1 MKTKLINITRILFIL
16 IPMFLSLYFIK
27 IIRDL
32 DMIPSK
38 YFIVLVLILI
48 LINLLVVLLIRN
60 SKLISN
66 IIGIILSILI
76 IIGSMFGIKHG
87 TKISNIINKAFGN
100 SGIEVTGYSVAVLK
114 SSKYN
119 KIEDLD
125 GELMGY
131 VILDDKKDEYMAV
144 LKSKISV
151 ELKSYDDPYTMYED
165 LLNKKVNSIIV
176 SEGFLQVLE
185 EEHEDIYDRIKI
197 IYNFEIEE
205 KISTGKE
212 DIKKLEPINIL
223 ISGSDSRSGKIV
235 TKTRSDV
242 NMIMTINPKTRT
254 ILLTSIPRD
263 YYVQLHNTTGLKDKL
278 THAGIYGIEMTKTT
292 LEDLFDIKIDYTVKV
307 GFNSVIEI
315 VDYIGGIDIESDKE
329 FTTDTGDGGVIKA
342 KIKVGKNHLNG
353 GQALAY
359 ARERHAFKNGDYQR
373 VQNQQQVIEAIIDKI
388 SKDKKLL
395 KNYDELLEKFSEL
408 YRTDI
413 PSKYIKLIVKQQLD
427 DMKGWKIEK
436 QYIKGYNAMKETY
449 SMPGRNLFVVEED
462 KDSINEAKEK
472 INNVKD
478 GK

>member
-32 DMIPSK
+32 DMIPNK

-60 SKLISN
+60 NKLISN

-87 TKISNIINKAFGN
+87 NKISNIINKAFGN
-100 SGIEVTGYSVAVLK
+100 SGIEITGYSVAVLK
-114 SSKYN
+114 SSKYDS
-119 KIEDLD
+119 IDDLN

-131 VILDDKKDEYMAV
+131 VILDDKKDEYKAV

-151 ELKSYDDPYTMYED
+151 ELKSYDDPYSLYED
-165 LLNKKVNSIIV
+165 LLNKKVTSVIV
-176 SEGFLQVLE
+176 SEGFLQILE

-205 KISTGKE
+205 KVNTDKE

-223 ISGSDSRSGKIV
+223 ISGSDSRSGKIIS
-235 TKTRSDV
+235 KTRSDV

-263 YYVQLHNTTGLKDKL
+263 YYVRLHGTTGLKDKL

-292 LEDLFDIKIDYTVKV
+292 IEDLFDIKIDYTVKV
-307 GFNSVIEI
+307 GFKSVVDI
-315 VDYIGGIDIESDKE
+315 VDYIGGIEVDSDKD
-329 FTTDTGDGGVIKA
+329 FISYCRDGGAERFHVVKGI
-342 KIKVGKNHLNG
+342 NHLTG
-353 GQALAY
+353 PQALSY
-359 ARERHAFKNGDYQR
+359 ARERKAYAEGDYHR

-413 PSKYIKLIVKQQLD
+413 PSKYIKLIVKQQLY

-462 KDSINEAKEK
+462 KDSINEAREK